1 MPQFPVGGERPVL
14 VVGRG
19 LTAAATAGFLDQAG
33 LDPVVAPTAERGRAA
48 GVTVLWRPGLVLL
61 ERIGLRRPIERVG
74 TALDSHRCLTSGRS
88 ATAGGADRPALV
100 AVGRG
105 RLATL
110 VEASVGDRIRSVDR
124 PVRRVEPGGSGV
136 RVEFE
141 GGLAESF
148 DAVVTTTRS
157 LLVDGPAPPTDRRI
171 HSWSFDW
178 PTDRPTPPAPAE
190 AWDDRRAALFVPT
203 DDRTHVRLVSTVG
216 DAAASALSIA
226 DLEQRFGGLFEAV
239 SQPFDALDLQDLR
252 YTRSAAM
259 TPVTVTADGVV
270 MVGAAGRPTLPG
282 DCLGAALGVEEAW
295 VLADALAYGPEGVD
309 AALDAYQR
317 RRQRRQQVIA
327 NTVAGVS
334 DDPAAGLD
342 PTLHWIRTRRRLA
355 FQHVYDGH
363 PPALAESVPD
373 RL

>member
-61 ERIGLRRPIERVG
+61 ERIGLRRPIERIG
-74 TALDSHRCLTSGRS
+74 TALDSHRCLTTDRS
-88 ATAGGADRPALV
+88 ATAAGTDRPALV
-100 AVGRG
+100 AVDRA
-105 RLATL
+105 RLAEL

-124 PVRRVEPGGSGV
+124 PVRRVEPGESGV
-136 RVEFE
+136 EVGFE

-148 DAVVTTTRS
+148 DAVVTTSRS
-157 LLVDGPAPPTDRRI
+157 LLADCPAPTPDQGV

-178 PTDRPTPPAPAE
+178 PAGQPTPPAPAE

-203 DDRTHVRLVSTVG
+203 ADRTHVRLVSTAGV
-216 DAAASALSIA
+216 DAASALSID
-226 DLEQRFGGLFEAV
+226 DLELRFGGLFEGIV
-239 SQPFDALDLQDLR
+239 SPFADLTQHHLR
-252 YTRSAAM
+252 YARSAAV
-259 TPVTVTADGVV
+259 TPATVTADGVV
-270 MVGAAGRPTLPG
+270 VVGAAGRPTLPG

-295 VLADALAYGPEGVD
+295 VLADALAYGPAGVE
-309 AALDAYQR
+309 AALEAYQR
-317 RRQRRQQVIA
+317 RRRRRQRAIA
-327 NTVAGVS
+327 EAVA
-334 DDPAAGLD
+334 AADARLLDLD
-342 PTLHWIRTRRRLA
+342 PTLRRLRTRRRLA
-355 FQHVYDGH
+355 FGHAYDDS
-363 PPALAESVPD
+363 PSALAASIPD